1 MYFLEDLDEEDYE
14 IAIKVSYVKFASN
27 LSRVNEII
35 FELYFLMLIQR
46 FSYYSK
52 IDHIDFIPY

>member
-27 LSRVNEII
+27 TSLS
-35 FELYFLMLIQR
+35 M
-46 FSYYSK
+46 K
-52 IDHIDFIPY
+52 